1 MNRQETHERYKR
13 IADAAIAGLK
23 LADICTT
30 FAVSTETVREAC
42 HRHSVRFPAP
52 PTRRTVAVA
61 RVAAGESLET
71 VAAETG
77 VGIKGLRDACRER
90 GVLTVPGIPGS
101 GCATVRIV
109 AELFDLSKSIAEI
122 ASVCQA
128 PVARVYQVYHQCVR
142 FGVHGLPRRGYKRE
156 GVS

>member
-1 MNRQETHERYKR
+1 MNRQDRHDRCKR
-13 IADAAIAGLK
+13 IVEAVSTGAALGE
-23 LADICTT
+23 ICATESC
-30 FAVSTETVREAC
+30 STETVREAC

-142 FGVHGLPRRGYKRE
+142 FGVPGLPRRGYKRE